1 MLIAGIW
8 GFAEA
13 TLFFVVPDVWLT
25 LIAVR
30 RGLAPALVACGWALA
45 GALAGG
51 LAMYAW
57 GAFDPAAARDAL
69 ETIPAIDREM
79 IDGVRSALRD
89 DGAAALFLGP
99 LKGVPYKIYAVEA
112 PAAGIGVLA
121 FLAVSVPARLL
132 RFVLLAA
139 VANLLSRWLLGRTG
153 LRLRTALLLAA
164 WAVFYTIFLSVMPG

>member
-30 RGLAPALVACGWALA
+30 RGLVPAFMACGWALA
-45 GALAGG
+45 GALVGG
-51 LAMYAW
+51 LAMYSW
-57 GAFDPAAARDAL
+57 GAFDPATAREAL
-69 ETIPAIDREM
+69 EMLPAIDRDM

-89 DGAAALFLGP
+89 DGAVAVFFGP
-99 LKGVPYKIYAVEA
+99 LKGVPYKIYAVEGS
-112 PAAGIGVLA
+112 AAGVGLAA

-132 RFVLLAA
+132 RFVLLA
-139 VANLLSRWLLGRTG
+139 VIANVLSRWVLGRTG
-153 LRLRTALLLAA
+153 PWIPTALLLGA
-164 WAVFYTIFLSVMPG
+164 WAVFYAVYLSVMPG

>member
-13 TLFFVVPDVWLT
+13 TLFFIVPDVWLT

-30 RGLAPALVACGWALA
+30 RGLRPALLACGWALA

-57 GAFDPAAARDAL
+57 GAFDPATARGVL
-69 ETIPAIDREM
+69 ETLPAIDRDM

-89 DGAAALFLGP
+89 DGAAAVFFGP

-112 PAAGIGVLA
+112 SAAGVGLLA
-121 FLAVSVPARLL
+121 FLAVSIPARLF
-132 RFVLLAA
+132 RFVLL
-139 VANLLSRWLLGRTG
+139 VVIANVISRWALGRTG
-153 LRLRTALLLAA
+153 PWIPTGVLLAA
-164 WAVFYTIFLSVMPG
+164 WAVFYTVYFSVMPG

>member
-13 TLFFVVPDVWLT
+13 TLFFIVPDVWLT

-30 RGLAPALVACGWALA
+30 RGLMPAFVACGWALA

-51 LAMYAW
+51 LAMYSW
-57 GAFDPAAARDAL
+57 GAFDPATARDVL
-69 ETIPAIDREM
+69 ETIPAIDRDM

-89 DGAAALFLGP
+89 DGVAAVFFGP
-99 LKGVPYKIYAVEA
+99 LQGVPYKIYAVEGS
-112 PAAGIGVLA
+112 AAGVGLAA

-132 RFVLLAA
+132 RFVLLAV
-139 VANLLSRWLLGRTG
+139 VANVVSRWVLGRTG
-153 LRLRTALLLAA
+153 PRLRAGVLLAA
-164 WAVFYTIFLSVMPG
+164 WAVFYAIYFSVMPG